1 MRRRLKVYLPG
12 QSGLLGLSCQVNKRT
27 RRMPWHSKA
36 MKDALTCEK
45 PGRGGKGRYS
55 PGYPNG
61 ETQCCRALSHHE
73 YIVMRREPGEVKHL
87 STPRKRHQQTFPE

>member
-45 PGRGGKGRYS
+45 PG
-55 PGYPNG
+55 
-61 ETQCCRALSHHE
+61 
-73 YIVMRREPGEVKHL
+73 
-87 STPRKRHQQTFPE
+87 